1 MTGVEES
8 PAPLL
13 TLLQVQTYP
22 VPFISARVFIMPK
35 LQNIIWRK
43 VIGELFFFYIKHLSN
58 CYSVRY
64 PTSAPCSCLHLLNQ
78 ESNFR
83 EHISRALPTEL
94 IFHLLGSIP
103 LHVLHGRRYSAESMF
118 DTLEIVN
125 KWLQVSVIE
134 YNRQNPQTKIGFVFR
149 NLVLSDRA
157 TCTIASRVNFF
168 NSNLP
173 QLNLEIGI

>member
-1 MTGVEES
+1 
-8 PAPLL
+8 
-13 TLLQVQTYP
+13 
-22 VPFISARVFIMPK
+22 MPK
-35 LQNIIWRK
+35 LQNIIWRN
-43 VIGELFFFYIKHLSN
+43 VIGELFFLYIEHLPN
-58 CYSVRY
+58 CYSVRDI
-64 PTSAPCSCLHLLNQ
+64 PCTCLHRLNQ

-118 DTLEIVN
+118 DTLELVN